1 MEEKIEEE
9 KKEEEDDDEISVMEQ
24 QIKLG
29 KSPILYLPGQQT
41 RVSAIKNYTNNSWD
55 PEDVYAAALAFATAA
70 HA

>member
-1 MEEKIEEE
+1 
-9 KKEEEDDDEISVMEQ
+9 MEQ

-55 PEDVYAAALAFATAA
+55 PEDVYAAAPAFATAA